1 MKSLPLMICLS
12 LFLIFTSPGWA
23 EDGDYK
29 TMILEFEKFRSTY
42 QTGILNKE
50 LGQLEGSLKQSKSD
64 AEITELQ
71 QRWAPTTWRCGGPSA
86 SWRSTTSASSRV

>member
-29 TMILEFEKFRSTY
+29 SMILEFEKFRSTY
-42 QTGILNKE
+42 PSDLLQKEPSRPGFKNLDLVLQTKPWNQE
-50 LGQLEGSLKQSKSD
+50 S
-64 AEITELQ
+64 
-71 QRWAPTTWRCGGPSA
+71 
-86 SWRSTTSASSRV
+86 